1 MKSEL
6 QIKQGEALSDWCDR
20 IADYWHFR
28 DELRETLHTISKVSY
43 EQGVDAVCA
52 PTKPAAEK
60 PNEPANHKKK

>member
-6 QIKQGEALSDWCDR
+6 QIKQGESLSEWVDR

-43 EQGVDAVCA
+43 EH
-52 PTKPAAEK
+52 
-60 PNEPANHKKK
+60 NRKKK

>member
-6 QIKQGEALSDWCDR
+6 YIKQGESLSEWCDR

-43 EQGVDAVCA
+43 EQGMDAVCA

-60 PNEPANHKKK
+60 PESTNKKK